1 MLTFGSIT
9 FLKFLEHV
17 SDWLFLEKGTNNIM
31 SLRINVPR
39 IKDSATM
46 TADNRLDL
54 LSAGSL
60 IMLTEIC

>member
-1 MLTFGSIT
+1 MLTFDSIT

-17 SDWLFLEKGTNNIM
+17 SDWLFLKKGTNNIM

-46 TADNRLDL
+46 TAENRLDL

>member
-17 SDWLFLEKGTNNIM
+17 SDWLFLKKGANNIM